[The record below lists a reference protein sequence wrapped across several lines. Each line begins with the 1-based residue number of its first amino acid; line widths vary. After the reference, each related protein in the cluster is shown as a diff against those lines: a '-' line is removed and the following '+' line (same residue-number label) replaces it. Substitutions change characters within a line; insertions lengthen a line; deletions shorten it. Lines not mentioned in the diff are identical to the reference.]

1 MAETV
6 LSELETSTRQRFMP
20 LVTNQIYEGS
30 PVTERIFK
38 ASQEGDFGLALPSFD
53 GREIVEPLE
62 VGYVTAQAKG
72 GATDVTDSVGAYS
85 TSTTWAAGEQDIL
98 SGAHYTWKMY
108 HVTLKIH
115 NLRLAENQGASRIID
130 IAAVK
135 MRNAT
140 KRLRKAVLADF
151 YSTNVDGAT
160 GMIGMQGALQG
171 DPGSETL
178 IGGIDMDT
186 NSWWR
191 GYHDST
197 TTVLTWDALNAMWYD
212 TKRFGDQDPATVMF
226 CAPGVLE
233 AYENSLSKRVSTGVA
248 GTGYFSGTQFGSDIS
263 NKRVAMGGY
272 DAFFFKNIPM
282 IEDRHAPASTLMMV
296 NENYLNWRV
305 LKNFMSTGWQDL
317 RPQGKDYLQM
327 TINGYGAL
335 TFSALQ
341 KHGRFSNITEA

>member
-6 LSELETSTRQRFMP
+6 LSELQTSTLQRFMP
-20 LVTNQIYEGS
+20 IVTNQIYEGS

-62 VGYVTAQAKG
+62 VGYVTAFAKG
-72 GATDVTDSVGAYS
+72 GSTDVADTVGAYN
-85 TSTTWAAGEQDIL
+85 TATTWAAGDQDIL
-98 SGAHYTWKMY
+98 SGAHYAWKMY

-140 KRLRKAVLADF
+140 KRLRKAIISDF
-151 YSTNVDGAT
+151 YGTAVDGADT
-160 GMIGMQGALQG
+160 MIGLRGALQG
-171 DPGSETL
+171 DPGAERL

-191 GYHDST
+191 GYHDSS
-197 TTVLTWDALNAMWYD
+197 TTVLTWDAMNAMWYD

-226 CAPGVLE
+226 CSPGVLE
-233 AYENSLSKRVSTGVA
+233 AYENSLSKRVATGA
-248 GTGYFSGTQFGSDIS
+248 SGTGYFAGTTLTSDMS
-263 NKRVAMGGY
+263 NKRVSMGGY
-272 DAFFFKNIPM
+272 DAFFFKNVPM
-282 IEDRHAPASTLMMV
+282 IEDRLAPANSLFMI

-341 KHGRFSNITEA
+341 KQGRFSNITEA

>member
-1 MAETV
+1 
-6 LSELETSTRQRFMP
+6 
-20 LVTNQIYEGS
+20 
-30 PVTERIFK
+30 
-38 ASQEGDFGLALPSFD
+38 
-53 GREIVEPLE
+53 
-62 VGYVTAQAKG
+62 
-72 GATDVTDSVGAYS
+72 
-85 TSTTWAAGEQDIL
+85 
-98 SGAHYTWKMY
+98 MY

-130 IAAVK
+130 IAAIK

-140 KRLRKAVLADF
+140 KRLRKAVLTDF
-151 YSTNVDGAT
+151 YSANVDGAT

-171 DPGSETL
+171 DPGVETL

-191 GYHDST
+191 GYHDSAT
-197 TTVLTWDALNAMWYD
+197 TILTWDALNAMWYD

-233 AYENSLSKRVSTGVA
+233 AYENSLSKRVSTGVS

-305 LKNFMSTGWQDL
+305 LKNFDSTGWQDL

-327 TINGYGAL
+327 TVNGYGAL

-341 KHGRFSNITEA
+341 KMGRFSNITEA

>member
-1 MAETV
+1 
-6 LSELETSTRQRFMP
+6 
-20 LVTNQIYEGS
+20 
-30 PVTERIFK
+30 
-38 ASQEGDFGLALPSFD
+38 
-53 GREIVEPLE
+53 
-62 VGYVTAQAKG
+62 
-72 GATDVTDSVGAYS
+72 
-85 TSTTWAAGEQDIL
+85 
-98 SGAHYTWKMY
+98 MY

-140 KRLRKAVLADF
+140 KRLRKAILADF
-151 YSTNVDGAT
+151 YSANVDGAT
-160 GMIGMQGALQG
+160 GMIGLRGALQG
-171 DPGSETL
+171 TTGGEVL
-178 IGGIDMDT
+178 VGGITMEAA
-186 NSWWR
+186 NPWWK
-191 GYHDST
+191 GYLDSA

-226 CAPGVLE
+226 CTPGVLE
-233 AYENSLSKRVSTGVA
+233 AYENSLAKRVSTGSS
-248 GTGYFSGTQFGSDIS
+248 GTGYFAGTQFMSDIS

-272 DAFFFKNIPM
+272 DAFFFKGIPM
-282 IEDRHAPASTLMMV
+282 IEDRNAPASSLFMI
-296 NENYLNWRV
+296 NENYLHWRV

-317 RPQGKDYLQM
+317 RPLGKDYLQM

>member
-6 LSELETSTRQRFMP
+6 LSELQTSTLQRFMP
-20 LVTNQIYEGS
+20 IVTNQIYEGS

-62 VGYVTAQAKG
+62 VGYVTAFAKG
-72 GATDVTDSVGAYS
+72 GSTDVADTVGAYT

-98 SGAHYTWKMY
+98 SGAHYDWKMY

-135 MRNAT
+135 LRNAT
-140 KRLRKAVLADF
+140 KRLRKAIIADF
-151 YSTNVDGAT
+151 YGTAVDGANT
-160 GMIGMQGALQG
+160 MIGMRGALQG
-171 DPGSETL
+171 DPGSEVL

-191 GYHDST
+191 GYHDSSS
-197 TTVLTWDALNAMWYD
+197 TVLTWDALNAMWYD

-226 CAPGVLE
+226 CSPGVLE
-233 AYENSLSKRVSTGVA
+233 AYENSLSKRVATGVS
-248 GTGYFSGTQFGSDIS
+248 GTGYFAGTTLTSDMS

-272 DAFFFKNIPM
+272 DAFFFKGIPM
-282 IEDRHAPASTLMMV
+282 IEDRNAPASSLFMV
-296 NENYLNWRV
+296 NENYLHWRV

-317 RPQGKDYLQM
+317 RPLGKDYLQM

-341 KHGRFSNITEA
+341 KHGRFSAITEA